1 MPQIAITIAGG
12 RTPTQIRNM
21 MHEVHAAVLRTVDT
35 RPEYIRVVVHE
46 VPRTHWATGDVTLAE
61 MDSASAGRT
70 ATPIGKQNDQDAA
83 SRPVTTSDEE
93 QS

>member
-1 MPQIAITIAGG
+1 MPQVTITLAEG
-12 RTPTQIRNM
+12 RTPAQIRDL
-21 MHEVHAAVLRTVDT
+21 MHEVHAAVLRTTNT

-61 MDSASAGRT
+61 V
-70 ATPIGKQNDQDAA
+70 DAA
-83 SRPVTTSDEE
+83 GPARNLDTAADEE

>member
-1 MPQIAITIAGG
+1 MPQVAITLAEG
-12 RTPTQIRNM
+12 RTPAQIRDLI
-21 MHEVHAAVLRTVDT
+21 HEVHAAVLRTVNT

-61 MDSASAGRT
+61 MDAAGTLVT
-70 ATPIGKQNDQDAA
+70 AA
-83 SRPVTTSDEE
+83 DEE

>member
-1 MPQIAITIAGG
+1 MPQVAITLAEG
-12 RTPTQIRNM
+12 RTPAQIRDLI
-21 MHEVHAAVLRTVDT
+21 HEVHAAVLRTVNT

-61 MDSASAGRT
+61 MDAAGSLVT
-70 ATPIGKQNDQDAA
+70 AA
-83 SRPVTTSDEE
+83 DEE